1 MEYEEFRSVL
11 VAFADTPADVD
22 LQKGNL
28 VAEVRGEMIEA
39 KLFRRGG
46 DLIVEEDEVQHNAAS
61 WIIKRV
67 ARLPILADRILTQ
80 VPEEPYFIE
89 PAGRLLDRL
98 EVSPRDDEDDEKAL
112 DCVTPAILE
121 SLGRRPEG
129 TSTGLYVTS
138 DAGEGKT
145 TLIHHMAR
153 HQARQYKQKET
164 DWLLLPIALGGR
176 PFLRFDDVII
186 GTLVNTLRF
195 PFLYYDALVW
205 LVRMGVIVPAL
216 DGFEEMFVES
226 QAGDAVSALGNLMR
240 LLDSRGTILIAARS
254 AFFEYKNLRAQAPLF
269 DSFQD
274 QSAEFARVRLEE
286 WDRGRFVEYATKRGV
301 HGGDGLFEEVA
312 AKLKD
317 ESHPLLTRAVLVRR
331 LVDVVSDGAD
341 RAKLIETIGA
351 DHERFF
357 ERFVESIMERE
368 SREKWI
374 DRSGPP
380 FRPLLLRSQHRD
392 LLSEV
397 AMEMWVNETA
407 VLKSDIFDHIV
418 DLYADSQGMAARI
431 TNQIHRRIRQHA
443 LIVTAVGTHNAF
455 RFDHEEFYHYF
466 LGEAVAR
473 TVAAADFPDIRRVFR
488 IAKLPDLTID
498 VAARSILGGT
508 LTGAQVIGTLNDAC
522 ASEPLGSSLVKDN
535 AGSLTARLI
544 DSVKDANG
552 VLVKRMTFAV
562 DSLLGRSIQ
571 NAEFQ
576 DCYFLR
582 TGLAGATMRDCLFE
596 RCQFGQI
603 DFTGV
608 SLINRCE
615 LRDCQVDSVV
625 RSADETA
632 LFAPD
637 MIDTVLERQGFEV
650 PSRRQR
656 TEHVGPMTIN
666 PDHSLVLTERM
677 CQAFF
682 RSTGVNENTLR
693 QRMSKD
699 ANLFF
704 KEVLPELVSHEVV
717 KEVDYKG
724 SGKQHRYR
732 LGVSLRHVQESIE
745 QADGRFEKF
754 LQGIGG

>member
-28 VAEVRGEMIEA
+28 VAEVRSEMIEA
-39 KLFRRGG
+39 KLFTSGG
-46 DLIVEEDEVQHNAAS
+46 ELIVEEDDVQHRAAA

-89 PAGRLLDRL
+89 PAGSLLDRM
-98 EVSPRDDEDDEKAL
+98 EVSPRDHEKPV
-112 DCVTPAILE
+112 DCVTPTILE
-121 SLGRRPEG
+121 SLGRRPAG

-145 TLIHHMAR
+145 TLIHHLAR

-216 DGFEEMFVES
+216 DGFEEMFVEG

-240 LLDSRGTILIAARS
+240 LLNSRGAILIAARS
-254 AFFEYKNLRAQAPLF
+254 AFFEYKSLRAQAPLF

-274 QSAEFARVRLEE
+274 QSAEFARVHLEK
-286 WDRGRFVEYATKRGV
+286 WDRDRFVEYATKRGV
-301 HGGDGLFEEVA
+301 HDGDGLFDEVA

-341 RAKLIETIGA
+341 RSKLIETVGA
-351 DHERFF
+351 DDERFF
-357 ERFVESIMERE
+357 ERFVDSIIERE

-374 DRSGPP
+374 DRSGSPA
-380 FRPLLLRSQHRD
+380 RPLLLRTQHRD

-407 VLKSDIFDHIV
+407 VLKSEIFGYIV
-418 DLYADSQGMAARI
+418 DLYAESHGMDARI

-443 LIVTAVGTHNAF
+443 LIVPDDGAHSAF
-455 RFDHEEFYHYF
+455 RFDHEQFYHYF

-473 TVAAADFPDIRRVFR
+473 TVAAADIPDIRRLFR
-488 IAKLPDLTID
+488 IAKLPDLTIF
-498 VAARSILGGT
+498 VAAGILARDT
-508 LTGAQVIGTLNDAC
+508 LTATQVLDTLNDAC
-522 ASEPLGSSLVKDN
+522 ASEPLASSFVKDN
-535 AGSLTARLI
+535 AGNLTVRMI
-544 DSVKDANG
+544 DSVQDANG
-552 VLVKRMTFAV
+552 VLVKRMTFPV
-562 DSLLGRSIQ
+562 DALLGLRIQ
-571 NAEFQ
+571 NAEFH
-576 DCYFLR
+576 DCFFLR
-582 TGLAGATMRDCLFE
+582 TGLDGAAIRDCLFE
-596 RCQFGQI
+596 RCQFGQV
-603 DFTGV
+603 DLTGRALV
-608 SLINRCE
+608 QRCV

-637 MIDTVLERQGFEV
+637 MIGTVLEQQGFEI
-650 PSRRQR
+650 PTRRQQ
-656 TEHVGPMTIN
+656 TEHVGTLAIE

-704 KEVLPELVSHEVV
+704 KEVLPELVSHAVV
-717 KEVDYKG
+717 REVDYKG

-732 LGVSLRHVQESIE
+732 LGVSLRDVQESIE
-745 QADGRFEKF
+745 QAEGSFEKF